1 MKLQASPPTPRG
13 VGEDQVIHFEWG
25 LPGYPACT
33 RFVLSAREESV
44 PLQWLRCL
52 DRPEVAFLVA
62 APERVVPG
70 CELDVPP
77 EALSVVGWK
86 DSDDPANICALL
98 ILSVEDGQ
106 LTANLCAPVI
116 VNLQNWRGYQA
127 LLDGPS
133 SALRHPLGDGP
144 VEGD

>member
-1 MKLQASPPTPRG
+1 MKLRTSPPTTPG

-33 RFVLSAREESV
+33 RFVLSGREEGV
-44 PLQWLRCL
+44 PVQWLRCL
-52 DRPEVAFLVA
+52 DHPEVAFLVA
-62 APERVVPG
+62 APERVLPG
-70 CELDVPP
+70 CELYIPS
-77 EALSVVGWK
+77 EALDVVGWK
-86 DSDDPANICALL
+86 DSDDSADICALL

-106 LTANLCAPVI
+106 LTANLRAPVV

-133 SALRHPLGDGP
+133 SALSHPLGDEP
-144 VEGD
+144 VEDD